1 VGTPVTVAIAR
12 RIVATPVLLLPA
24 LFAWLAAGA
33 WPRPLALPD
42 EGRYVGVAWEMLRS
56 GNWLVPTLDTLPYF
70 HKPPLF
76 YWLTAASLAV
86 FGIND
91 WAARLPSLLAAT
103 GSAFALYLFARRFVG
118 EFFARVPLLILVT
131 TPFFLAGAQFANLD
145 MLVSACIC
153 CSVLAAAHAVLTAED
168 DRPHRATL
176 ALAYV
181 FAALGMLAKGLIGVV
196 IPGLV
201 MTAWLVHL
209 RRPAT
214 LLRLV
219 WLPGVVLF
227 VLLVVPWF
235 ALVAQRYPAFLH
247 YFFIHHHLKRYTT
260 TDFNGHQP
268 FWFYLPVLA
277 GLTLPWFVFLP
288 RALSQRAGKD
298 GAPPSVHAL
307 MWIWLLVTLVFFSIP
322 QSKLLGYAL
331 VAVPPMA
338 VLFAHGLARFAGT
351 REAMWQHGVRV
362 TALGAA
368 MCGATLVADLVYER
382 NNVRSLFAEV
392 SPLIAAED
400 EIVALR
406 SYPFSLSFY
415 LRLRRPIR
423 VVEDW
428 DQPLLMRKD
437 SWRRELM
444 DAEAFV
450 DPRRVSALFIKPA
463 DLTRALACARSRVFL
478 IGEERS
484 AAAFPALARLRRVGD
499 LADEAVWLSPPRA
512 GGEAE
517 DCGS

>member
-1 VGTPVTVAIAR
+1 VTVAIAR
-12 RIVATPVLLLPA
+12 RTVATPRLLLPA
-24 LFAWLAAGA
+24 LFAWLAATA
-33 WPRPLALPD
+33 WLRPLALPD

-76 YWLTAASLAV
+76 YWLTATSLAL

-118 EFFARVPLLILVT
+118 EFFARMTLLILAT

-153 CSVLAAAHAVLTAED
+153 CTILAAAHAVLAAED
-168 DRPHRATL
+168 GRPDRATL
-176 ALAYV
+176 ALAYA
-181 FAALGMLAKGLIGVV
+181 FAALGVLAKGLIGVA
-196 IPGLV
+196 IPALV
-201 MTAWLVHL
+201 MTAWLVRL
-209 RRPAT
+209 RRPAM
-214 LLRLV
+214 LPRLV

-227 VLLVVPWF
+227 VLIVVPWF
-235 ALVAQRYPAFLH
+235 ALIAQRYPAFLH
-247 YFFIHHHLKRYTT
+247 YFFIHHHLERYATG
-260 TDFNGHQP
+260 DFNGHRP

-288 RALSQRAGKD
+288 RALSQRADQD
-298 GAPPSVHAL
+298 GAPAGVHAL
-307 MWIWLLVTLVFFSIP
+307 MWIWLLVTFLFFSIP
-322 QSKLLGYAL
+322 QSKLLGYVL

-338 VLFAHGLARFAGT
+338 VLFAHGLARIAGT
-351 REAMWQHGVRV
+351 REAMWRHGVRV
-362 TALGAA
+362 TALAAAICGAA
-368 MCGATLVADLVYER
+368 LIADLVYER
-382 NNVRSLFAEV
+382 NNVRSLFAAV
-392 SPLIAAED
+392 SPLIADED

-415 LRLRRPIR
+415 LRRRRPIR

-428 DQPLLMRKD
+428 EQPLLMRKD

-450 DPRRVSALFIKPA
+450 DPRRVSALLIKPA
-463 DLTRALACARSRVFL
+463 DLTRALACARSTLFL
-478 IGEERS
+478 VGDERS
-484 AAAFPALARLRRVGD
+484 AEAFPALARLRRVGD
-499 LADEAVWLSPPRA
+499 LAGEAVWLSPPRA